1 MPMHDW
7 TRVDDGIYH
16 DFHAAWI
23 GELLDVLDAAD
34 VRVYVD
40 LDGGW
45 GEDILEAHLDYFKNP
60 EPERFRVFGGV
71 DWAKWPE
78 HGDQFG
84 EWAAKRLRAQAAHG
98 ADGLKIW
105 KPLGLEVRRLD
116 APWPTTSSAP
126 LMTVDLG
133 GPATPEALRTLPYA
147 R

>member
-1 MPMHDW
+1 MTNTIADLALSDFRPRPCLTVKQTHVERPRFPVIDAHNHLGSFAGDW
-7 TRVDDGIYH
+7 DKRP
-16 DFHAAWI
+16 I

-71 DWAKWPE
+71 DWRKWPE

-84 EWAAKRLRAQAAHG
+84 EWA
-98 ADGLKIW
+98 
-105 KPLGLEVRRLD
+105 
-116 APWPTTSSAP
+116 
-126 LMTVDLG
+126 
-133 GPATPEALRTLPYA
+133 
-147 R
+147 